1 MPLRV
6 GSINNTLFYTADF
19 LYEDLYTSSR
29 GRCIMEF
36 KHDIISCFFL
46 QWELYAVCHI
56 VIVGIAWLLYLEND
70 LEK

>member
-19 LYEDLYTSSR
+19 LYEDLNTPSR

-36 KHDIISCFFL
+36 KYDIIPVSFDR
-46 QWELYAVCHI
+46 
-56 VIVGIAWLLYLEND
+56 GIIRCEPYRSKGLLGLCILKIN
-70 LEK
+70 

>member
-19 LYEDLYTSSR
+19 LYEDLNAPSR

-36 KHDIISCFFL
+36 KHDIISVSFDRGD
-46 QWELYAVCHI
+46 YMP
-56 VIVGIAWLLYLEND
+56 
-70 LEK
+70 